1 MGLVAGIIRVI
12 AAFFDI
18 LAASASST
26 KKIYI
31 FNGIYNFLLGVQ
43 YYLLNAIAG
52 AISSFAAILRNIIF
66 HKHSGPSSIWAL
78 ILYLIVV
85 AVINIPA
92 YDGLISILPI
102 IMVYIYTVALY
113 KADVMGIK
121 HTVIFTC
128 ALEIIYDMYYH
139 SYVGVVVCA
148 INIIVVLISIA
159 KIKRRQLKTN

>member
-1 MGLVAGIIRVI
+1 MSLFAGIIRVI
-12 AAFFDI
+12 AAFTLLYACVF
-18 LAASASST
+18 SST

-66 HKHSGPSSIWAL
+66 HKHSGPSSMWAL

-92 YDGLISILPI
+92 
-102 IMVYIYTVALY
+102 
-113 KADVMGIK
+113 
-121 HTVIFTC
+121 
-128 ALEIIYDMYYH
+128 
-139 SYVGVVVCA
+139 
-148 INIIVVLISIA
+148 
-159 KIKRRQLKTN
+159 